1 MRVRELTDR
10 QKHVAIMVAQG
21 MSDREIARVM
31 KTSVST
37 VSSQLTTIYMKVGL
51 KNKEDGNIRVR
62 LANMVREGGL
72 ENECSGRDAR

>member
-1 MRVRELTDR
+1 MKVRELTDR

-21 MSDREIARVM
+21 MSDREIAKIM

-72 ENECSGRDAR
+72 ENASA

>member
-21 MSDREIARVM
+21 MSDREIAKIM

-72 ENECSGRDAR
+72 ERGATV